1 MGADPVGRA
10 VLGRAVRH
18 REGFAVSGAAKFKNN
33 VKVSERHGAGEWLIE
48 RILLVALLPL
58 GLWVASTGFTLAGAG
73 YDAAM
78 AWFANPLNAVLMAIT
93 AVIFFGYVS
102 LAWKVILEDYVP
114 NVGTRGLLVL
124 LLNVVFLVL
133 AAASVF
139 FIVRLALGSAPLP
152 AGFGA

>member
-1 MGADPVGRA
+1 
-10 VLGRAVRH
+10 
-18 REGFAVSGAAKFKNN
+18 VSGAAKFKNN

-152 AGFGA
+152 AGFGI

>member
-1 MGADPVGRA
+1 M
-10 VLGRAVRH
+10 
-18 REGFAVSGAAKFKNN
+18 SGAAKFKNN

-48 RILLVALLPL
+48 RVLLVALIPL
-58 GLWVASTGFTLAGAG
+58 GLWAASTGFTLAGAG
-73 YDAAM
+73 YDAVL
-78 AWFANPLNAVLMAIT
+78 AWFANPLNAGLLAIT
-93 AVIFFGYVS
+93 VVVFFGYAS

-114 NVGTRGLLVL
+114 SAGTRGLLVT
-124 LLNVVFLVL
+124 LLNLVFLVL

>member
-1 MGADPVGRA
+1 
-10 VLGRAVRH
+10 
-18 REGFAVSGAAKFKNN
+18 VSGAAKFKNN

-58 GLWVASTGFTLAGAG
+58 GLWVASTGFTLASAG

>member
-1 MGADPVGRA
+1 M
-10 VLGRAVRH
+10 
-18 REGFAVSGAAKFKNN
+18 SGAAKFKNN

-48 RILLVALLPL
+48 RVLLVALLPL
-58 GLWVASTGFTLAGAG
+58 GLWAASTGFTLAGAG
-73 YDAAM
+73 YDAVL
-78 AWFANPLNAVLMAIT
+78 AWFANPLNAGLLAIT
-93 AVIFFGYVS
+93 VVVFFGYVS

-114 NVGTRGLLVL
+114 NAGTRGLLVI
-124 LLNVVFLVL
+124 LLNIVFLVL

>member
-1 MGADPVGRA
+1 MSD
-10 VLGRAVRH
+10 
-18 REGFAVSGAAKFKNN
+18 AAKFKNN

-58 GLWVASTGFTLAGAG
+58 GLWVGSTGFTLAGAS

-78 AWFANPLNAVLMAIT
+78 AWFANPLNAALMAIT

>member
-1 MGADPVGRA
+1 M
-10 VLGRAVRH
+10 
-18 REGFAVSGAAKFKNN
+18 SSAAKFKNN

-48 RILLVALLPL
+48 RVLLVALIPL

-73 YDAAM
+73 YDAVLS
-78 AWFANPLNAVLMAIT
+78 WFANPLNAGLLAIT
-93 AVIFFGYVS
+93 VVVFFGYVS
-102 LAWKVILEDYVP
+102 LAWKVILEDYGP
-114 NVGTRGLLVL
+114 SAGTRGALVG
-124 LLNVVFLVL
+124 LLNIVFLVR